1 MNCLV
6 GNNWTSVATE
16 YFSDRE
22 KFSSN
27 GQLLLRLYCFSA
39 ALSIGLSQFLVI
51 SLLLH
56 WLAFIFLQ
64 PRSERFRFLPSSSDM
79 MVRSCATW
87 VAISFG
93 SVFWGVDSLHA
104 LPEFF
109 KTTVYLLFPFA
120 VFSVLQA
127 TDSITTVRQQIRN
140 CVMLLLLG
148 QGVASL
154 HSIFSEIVGVELK
167 PGLPGA
173 VTESGQL
180 VLLLPLI
187 LSAFQEKAR
196 PYRELA
202 VPATIIIMSLVLAY
216 APGAGGMFL
225 AGKLLIASL
234 FGLYLVAYMRSLT
247 KAQRV
252 VAIQQILAG
261 LLIAALII
269 NLKRGP
275 WLAVFVEFCLLSYL
289 LSKRIFLATVAMSAI
304 AFVCLIPVQQR
315 LFESSSHFQIAGG
328 RETMWT
334 LGAELAQRYPLGL
347 GPDNA
352 SHMRELDPNLPR
364 LHRHMHN
371 NFLNIAV
378 ENGWLGLFAFCWW
391 IYACISVGWRAW
403 GASRTASRV
412 SIERSLGL
420 YSICLAT
427 ALMGWQIAGVV
438 EYNFGDGEIRL
449 IAFLFMGFI
458 LWTGTFFSVKH
469 QRTEKLLSD
478 TNTG

>member
-1 MNCLV
+1 M
-6 GNNWTSVATE
+6 GNSWINQATE
-16 YFSDRE
+16 YLSDRV
-22 KFSSN
+22 KFASN
-27 GQLLLRLYCFSA
+27 GQLLLRLYCLSA
-39 ALSIGLSQFLVI
+39 AISIGLSQLLVI
-51 SLLLH
+51 TLLLH
-56 WLAFIFLQ
+56 WLSFLYFQ
-64 PRSERFRFLPSSSDM
+64 PRCERYRFLPALSDM
-79 MVRSCATW
+79 IVLSCLSW
-87 VAISFG
+87 SAISFG

-109 KTTVYLLFPFA
+109 KTSVYLLFPFA

-127 TDSITTVRQQIRN
+127 TDDTITVRQQIRN

-154 HSIFSEIVGVELK
+154 HSIFSEIAGVELR

-180 VLLLPLI
+180 VLVLPLI

-202 VPATIIIMSLVLAY
+202 VPAAIIVVSLALSY
-216 APGAGGMFL
+216 GSGGSGIFL
-225 AGKLLIASL
+225 LLKLLIASI
-234 FGLYLVAYMRSLT
+234 FGFFLVFYMRSLT
-247 KAQRV
+247 KTQRI

-275 WLAVFVEFCLLSYL
+275 WLAVFVEFCLLSFL
-289 LSKRIFLATVAMSAI
+289 LSRRIFLATVAMSLI

-315 LFESSSHFQIAGG
+315 LFDSSSHFQIAGG

-334 LGAELAQRYPLGL
+334 LGAELVQRYPLGL

-352 SHMRELDPNLPR
+352 SYMRELDPNLPR

-391 IYACISVGWRAW
+391 IYACIAMGCRAW
-403 GASRTASRV
+403 GESRRASRASA
-412 SIERSLGL
+412 ERSLGL
-420 YSICLAT
+420 YAICLAT

-458 LWTGTFFSVKH
+458 LWIGTFFSGRH
-469 QRTEKLLSD
+469 QRSEELLSD
-478 TNTG
+478 N